1 MWKRSFVGAI
11 GALRH
16 TTAVRGAATIS
27 SAVDSMILRSLKD
40 HYMEVA
46 KMNMPP
52 VFSFSLSLSL
62 LGFRVLPLCFTLT
75 SHFYGR
81 K

>member
-1 MWKRSFVGAI
+1 MRTHYRAGIAVSGKKMWKRGLLGAV
-11 GALRH
+11 GALRR
-16 TTAVRGAATIS
+16 TPISGVRGAATIS

-52 VFSFSLSLSL
+52 V
-62 LGFRVLPLCFTLT
+62 
-75 SHFYGR
+75 